1 MSPSVI
7 RIAVEANTCQLHN
20 FVSMLNQRRILLTG
34 IEPAMGC
41 DAGPTLNRNWV
52 GLHCVY
58 EIIYVYNDLSINVT
72 VRSGVKKTHGSTF
85 HWQVLHGCWPI
96 PAMVV
101 EGIGLHA
108 EDILIIKSWTFRI
121 MAHEEN
127 QYSYVY
133 EILDR
138 FFV

>member
-1 MSPSVI
+1 
-7 RIAVEANTCQLHN
+7 
-20 FVSMLNQRRILLTG
+20 MLNQRRILLTG
-34 IEPAMGC
+34 IEPALGS
-41 DAGPTLNRNWV
+41 DAGQTLNRNWV

-58 EIIYVYNDLSINVT
+58 EVIDVYNDSSINVT
-72 VRSGVKKTHGSTF
+72 IRSGVKKTHGSTF
-85 HWQVLHGCWPI
+85 HWQVLHGCWPT

-101 EGIGLHA
+101 EGIDLHA

-133 EILDR
+133 KIIDQ